1 MRTRISIESLVLIG
15 ICLADM
21 IVTLYCVM
29 IGIAKEQ
36 NPIMAACI
44 RVSPVVFVL
53 VKMIS
58 FVPFVVA
65 VEHYK
70 KRNPVFALGA
80 CRCAIALYL
89 MAYVMLTLG
98 VNMTV

>member
-1 MRTRISIESLVLIG
+1 MESLVLMG
-15 ICLADM
+15 ICIADM
-21 IVTLYCVM
+21 ILTLYCVM

-44 RVSPVVFVL
+44 RISPVVFVL

-65 VEHYK
+65 VEHYRK
-70 KRNPVFALGA
+70 KNPVFALAA
-80 CRCAIALYL
+80 CRFAIVLYL
-89 MAYVMLTLG
+89 VAYVMLTLG
-98 VNMTV
+98 VNLAIL